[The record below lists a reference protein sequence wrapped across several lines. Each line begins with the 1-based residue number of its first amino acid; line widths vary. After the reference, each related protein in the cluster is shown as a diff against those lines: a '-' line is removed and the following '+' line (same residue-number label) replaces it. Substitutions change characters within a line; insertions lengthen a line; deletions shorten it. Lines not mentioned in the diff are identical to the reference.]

1 MKNLLAQVGTI
12 TPPKDAA
19 GNPIIPDPGVDP
31 TSFVA
36 GLIRGGIQF
45 LLITAFIVALI
56 WTIFAGYRFVFSGG
70 DEKSV
75 SGAWSQIY
83 WGLIG
88 LVVVVGAF
96 AIIKLVEAFFKVNIV
111 SGGFFLPTR

>member
-1 MKNLLAQVGTI
+1 MDFLAQVGRI
-12 TPPKDAA
+12 NPP
-19 GNPIIPDPGVDP
+19 PGVVPDAGGDP
-31 TSFVA
+31 TGFVA
-36 GLIRGGIQF
+36 GIIRGGIQF

-56 WTIFAGYRFVFSGG
+56 WTIFAGFRFVFSGG

-88 LVVVVGAF
+88 LIVVVGAF
-96 AIIKLVEAFFKVNIV
+96 AIIKLVEAFFKINIV
-111 SGGFFLPTR
+111 SGGFLLPRI

>member
-1 MKNLLAQVGTI
+1 MRFLAQVGTI
-12 TPPKDAA
+12 TPPAGIPNPG
-19 GNPIIPDPGVDP
+19 GNP
-31 TSFVA
+31 TAFVA
-36 GLIRGGIQF
+36 GLIRGAIQF

-70 DEKSV
+70 DEKSI

-83 WGLIG
+83 WGIIG

-96 AIIKLVEAFFKVNIV
+96 AIIKLVETFFKVNIV
-111 SGGFFLPTR
+111 SGGFLLPTR

>member
-1 MKNLLAQVGTI
+1 MQFLAQVVGTI
-12 TPPKDAA
+12 
-19 GNPIIPDPGVDP
+19 DPGSLPNPGGDP
-31 TSFVA
+31 TGFVA
-36 GLIRGGIQF
+36 GIIRGAIQF

-56 WTIFAGYRFVFSGG
+56 WTIFAGFRFIFAGG
-70 DEKSV
+70 EEKSI

-88 LVVVVGAF
+88 LIVVGGAF
-96 AIIKLVEAFFKVNIV
+96 AIIKLVEGFFKINIV